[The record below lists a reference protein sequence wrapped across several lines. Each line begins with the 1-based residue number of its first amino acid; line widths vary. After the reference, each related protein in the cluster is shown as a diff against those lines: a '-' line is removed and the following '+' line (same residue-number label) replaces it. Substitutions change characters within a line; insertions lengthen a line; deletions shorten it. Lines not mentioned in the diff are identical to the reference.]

1 MLKEHVD
8 ISLVARARSEK
19 MIFYSQNSRD
29 KAHLCRLNRSLGSH
43 ADMRCYMWF
52 DYTNSA
58 ICVMSNPN

>member
-19 MIFYSQNSRD
+19 MIFYSQNSND
-29 KAHLCRLNRSLGSH
+29 KGLGSH

>member
-19 MIFYSQNSRD
+19 MIFHSQNSND
-29 KAHLCRLNRSLGSH
+29 KGLGSH